1 MKGEELTAAAVLE
14 GIRLRAGV
22 EPRPEIVRDVERM
35 RALSHLSE
43 LAALHYDQLKAAIL
57 VPASKFDYSQA
68 TALRMSLR
76 NRLQDAVG
84 RIMGQ
89 ATIIRDLAAYDISG
103 AAAGAAGYARLSN
116 VNALVANT
124 WKLADLSKALDQAT
138 SIGIYGYVQ
147 LAKIP
152 QIDAIAFFL
161 GSGVPLC
168 QFWLDAIYA
177 DQQSNIGYFDPP
189 VVFAPGQTA
198 QVNLLANAAVVAAAE
213 QYGLLGY
220 TAEPQART
228 VSPDQ
233 SNLI

>member
-1 MKGEELTAAAVLE
+1 MGEILRLREGERPRPEDVAAVA
-14 GIRLRAGV
+14 RLRASS
-22 EPRPEIVRDVERM
+22 M
-35 RALSHLSE
+35 LSP
-43 LAALHYDQLKAAIL
+43 AANFAYSDLKAAIT

-89 ATIIRDLAAYDISG
+89 ATVIRDLAAYDVTG
-103 AAAGAAGYARLSN
+103 AAAGAAGYARISN

-124 WKLADLSKALDQAT
+124 WLNKDISKALDQKT
-138 SIGIYGYVQ
+138 SIGVYGYVQ

-152 QIDAIAFFL
+152 NIDAIAFFL
-161 GSGVPLC
+161 GSGLPLC
-168 QFWLDAIYA
+168 QFWLDVIYA
-177 DQQSNIGYFDPP
+177 DQQSSVGYFDPP
-189 VVFAPGQTA
+189 VVYAPGQTM
-198 QVNLLANAAVVAAAE
+198 QINLLAQAAVSANAE

-220 TAEPQART
+220 VAEPQGQT

>member
-1 MKGEELTAAAVLE
+1 MGDIL
-14 GIRLRAGV
+14 RLRAGA
-22 EPRPEIVRDVERM
+22 EPSPSVHRQVERL
-35 RALSHLSE
+35 RARPMLSE
-43 LAALHYDQLKAAIL
+43 AAAFAYDDLKAAIMI
-57 VPASKFDYSQA
+57 PASKFDYSQA

-89 ATIIRDLAAYDISG
+89 ATIIRDLAAYDVTKAASG
-103 AAAGAAGYARLSN
+103 AAGFARISN

-124 WKLADLSKALDQAT
+124 WFNKDISTALDQAT
-138 SIGIYGYVQ
+138 SFGIYGYVQ

-152 QIDAIAFFL
+152 NIDAIAFFL
-161 GSGVPLC
+161 GSGLPLC

-189 VVFAPGQTA
+189 VVYAPGQTM
-198 QVNLLANAAVVAAAE
+198 QINLLASSAVSANAE

-220 TAEPQART
+220 VAEPQART

>member
-1 MKGEELTAAAVLE
+1 M
-14 GIRLRAGV
+14 I
-22 EPRPEIVRDVERM
+22 
-35 RALSHLSE
+35 
-43 LAALHYDQLKAAIL
+43 
-57 VPASKFDYSQA
+57 PASKFDYSQA

-89 ATIIRDLAAYDISG
+89 ATIIRDLAAYDITG
-103 AAAGAAGYARLSN
+103 AAAGAAGYARITN
-116 VNALVANT
+116 VGALVANT
-124 WKLADLSKALDQAT
+124 WLLKDLVKALDNAT

-177 DQQSNIGYFDPP
+177 DQQSNVGYFDPP
-189 VVFAPGQTA
+189 VVYAPGQTVN
-198 QVNLLANAAVVAAAE
+198 VNLLANAAVAAGVE
-213 QYGLLGY
+213 PYGLLGY